1 MSRARSTR
9 ADVRA
14 FLRHLETVRNLS
26 PNTLRAYGGDLDDLL
41 AVLDAFGVTTFQAVD
56 LFTLRRYLAT
66 LREKQLSPKS
76 VARRISAIRAL
87 FRWLLGAGRI
97 EIDPSQALRTPK
109 RDRRLPRVLSPDE
122 IEQLLETPPV
132 DTWLGL
138 RDRAIFE
145 TLYST
150 GARVSELA
158 GLDLPDLDLADGT
171 ALLRGKGRKERLA
184 GLGGPCLAALDAY
197 FDAIAA
203 MRVRRDRR
211 AVFLNRYGARLSTRG
226 IARVLDKHVA
236 AAGLPSG
243 VSPHTLRHSFATH
256 ILQAGAN
263 LREVQ
268 ELLGHKNVASTQVY
282 THLTLDHLKQVYD
295 RAHPRSGRRSK
306 GRTR

>member
-1 MSRARSTR
+1 MSRRRATR

-26 PNTLRAYGGDLDDLL
+26 PNTLRAYGGDLEDLL
-41 AVLDAFGVTTFQAVD
+41 AVLDGFGVASFRDVD

-66 LREKQLSPKS
+66 LRGKALAPRS

-87 FRWLLGAGRI
+87 FRWLAGAGRI
-97 EIDPSQALRTPK
+97 ETDPAQALRTPK
-109 RDRRLPRVLSPDE
+109 RDRRLPRVLSTE
-122 IEQLLETPPV
+122 EVERLLATPPAE
-132 DTWLGL
+132 TWLGL
-138 RDRAIFE
+138 RDRALFE

-158 GLDLPDLDLADGT
+158 GLDLADLDLADGT

-184 GLGGPCLAALDAY
+184 GLGRPCLAALDTY
-197 FDAIAA
+197 FTALAGA
-203 MRVRRDRR
+203 RVRRDRG

-282 THLTLDHLKQVYD
+282 THLTLDHLKRVYD
-295 RAHPRSGRRSK
+295 RAHPRSGRRGK
-306 GRTR
+306 GRTP